1 MRISDWSSDVCSSD
15 LHARRIEIG
24 DELGYAG
31 HGAGDRLAETRPPGG
46 DQRFVLGEARDQFG
60 RGLSEGA
67 AGVVLEMPVV
77 RDDIAQERI
86 ERPIVTRSEEHT
98 SEIQSL
104 MSISYAVFCLQKTK
118 KTKIIWLRTSA
129 TTQLPK

>member
-86 ERPIVTRSEEHT
+86 ERPIVTEQALVEEPWVPIDRKST
-98 SEIQSL
+98 SLNYSH
-104 MSISYAVFCLQKTK
+104 
-118 KTKIIWLRTSA
+118 
-129 TTQLPK
+129 

>member
-1 MRISDWSSDVCSSD
+1 MRISDWSSDVCLPIS
-15 LHARRIEIG
+15 
-24 DELGYAG
+24 
-31 HGAGDRLAETRPPGG
+31 GDRLAETRPPGG

-86 ERPIVTRSEEHT
+86 ERPIVTDQALVEEPWVPI
-98 SEIQSL
+98 IQNLADVEYNRRRARHVS
-104 MSISYAVFCLQKTK
+104 
-118 KTKIIWLRTSA
+118 
-129 TTQLPK
+129 PGGP